1 MIICCDG
8 AIHIILKAEITL
20 SEQTYSESAFLSCAM
35 SIISS
40 IKSINGSVFVVYL
53 CLQMVYDF
61 VYRTCWVPS
70 HITFV
75 NISFW
80 ILIEEE
86 IFRLQSFE
94 VDLEFISRNIRTP
107 YRPNPIKSN
116 LPITPKDSF
125 RISIRVYSIFS
136 DRFIKPV
143 EGLWGDCDTFFV
155 PKVQV

>member
-1 MIICCDG
+1 MTCSDG
-8 AIHIILKAEITL
+8 AIDIILKAEITL
-20 SEQTYSESAFLSCAM
+20 SEQTFSESAFLSCAM

-94 VDLEFISRNIRTP
+94 VDLELISRNIRSP
-107 YRPNPIKSN
+107 YRPIPIKSN
-116 LPITPKDSF
+116 LPITPRTFF
-125 RISIRVYSIFS
+125 RISIRLYSIFS
-136 DRFIKPV
+136 DSFIRDV
-143 EGLWGDCDTFFV
+143 EVW
-155 PKVQV
+155 